1 MTAEET
7 PAGPARTLRQWWRTV
22 GPRRE
27 NLRSDVVAGLTGA
40 VSAVPDGMACGLL
53 AGVSPVHGLYATFV
67 GPIAGGPGAST
78 QLMRVTTTSAAAL
91 AAASALAGV
100 PGDKRSDALVWLT
113 LLAGVLMAAAGA
125 ARLGRYVRFVS
136 QSVMLGFLTGLALN
150 IAFGQLDDL
159 TGSEAHGSIA
169 ITKAWSVV
177 TNPGAWSWPSVVVG
191 VGALAILVVLS
202 RTRFAQLGAV
212 FALVVP
218 TLVVVL
224 TGATVARVHD
234 TGEIPRGFPLP
245 SLPAFSALSPD
256 VLVGAVTVA
265 FVVLVQGA
273 GVAEAAPN
281 PDGTRSKSNLD
292 FGAQGA
298 ANIACGFFGAQ
309 PVGASISAT
318 ALNIAAGARS
328 RWASIFAG
336 CWVLIFLV
344 ALSGVV
350 GVVAMPTLAAILIFA
365 ALSSLRPR
373 QVRTLLYAG
382 STPAIALVVTFVA
395 TLLLPVAAAVGV
407 GVIVSLLLQLN
418 REAVDLRVVRLIPRT
433 GGGGPI
439 ERPAPRT
446 LHDHD
451 VVVLDVYGS
460 LFYAGARTLQRQL
473 PDPAGATDAA
483 VVLRLRGR
491 TTLGAT
497 FFMVIA
503 QYADVLEAGG
513 SRLYLSGLSP
523 QVLHVWE
530 SRVLAEHLANVRLYP
545 ATDVVL
551 GSTHAAWLDARARRV
566 GRPRD

>member
-1 MTAEET
+1 MSFQA
-7 PAGPARTLRQWWRTV
+7 WVRTV
-22 GPRRE
+22 APRRE
-27 NLRSDVVAGLTGA
+27 DVRGDLVAGLTGA

-53 AGVSPVHGLYATFV
+53 AGVSPVHGLYATFI

-91 AAASALAGV
+91 AAASALTAV
-100 PGDKRSDALVWLT
+100 PAKERVDALVLLT
-113 LLAGVLMAAAGA
+113 LCAGVLMVVAGA
-125 ARLGRYVRFVS
+125 LKLGRYVRFVS

-150 IAFGQLDDL
+150 IAFGQLDEL
-159 TGSEAHGSIA
+159 TGSQAHGSIA
-169 ITKAWSVV
+169 LTKAWSVV
-177 TNPGAWSWPSVVVG
+177 TNPSAWSWPSLATG
-191 VGALAILVVLS
+191 VGALAILVGLS
-202 RTRFAQLGAV
+202 RTRLSRVAAV

-224 TGATVARVHD
+224 TGADVARVHD

-245 SLPAFSALSPD
+245 SLPTLSALSPD

-281 PDGTRSKSNLD
+281 PDGSRSRTNLD
-292 FGAQGA
+292 FSAQGA
-298 ANIACGFFGAQ
+298 ANVACGLFGAQ
-309 PVGASISAT
+309 PVGASVSAT
-318 ALNIAAGARS
+318 ALNITAGARS

-336 CWVLIFLV
+336 GFVLVFLV
-344 ALSGVV
+344 ALSGIV
-350 GVVAMPTLAAILIFA
+350 GAVAMPTLAAILIFA
-365 ALSSLRPR
+365 AASSLRPR

-407 GVIVSLLLQLN
+407 GVVVSLLLQLN
-418 REAVDLRVVRLIPRT
+418 REAVDLRVVRLIPRVDSA
-433 GGGGPI
+433 GPL
-439 ERPAPRT
+439 ERRSPRT
-446 LHDHD
+446 LEDHD

-460 LFYAGARTLQRQL
+460 LFYAGARTLERQL

-497 FFMVIA
+497 FFVVIA
-503 QYADVLEAGG
+503 QYADKLEAGG
-513 SRLYLSGLSP
+513 NRLYLSGLSP
-523 QVLHVWE
+523 EVLHVWE
-530 SRVLAEHLANVRLYP
+530 SRVLAEHLVNVRLYP
-545 ATDVVL
+545 ATEVVL

-566 GRPRD
+566 GRPGPPSS